1 LGDLCSL
8 VIGNAKKK
16 TKGGV
21 FLAGVGGGVLSK
33 GSSRGGG
40 LCQGGSWEL
49 MGSFGVFVKGG
60 LGS

>member
-1 LGDLCSL
+1 